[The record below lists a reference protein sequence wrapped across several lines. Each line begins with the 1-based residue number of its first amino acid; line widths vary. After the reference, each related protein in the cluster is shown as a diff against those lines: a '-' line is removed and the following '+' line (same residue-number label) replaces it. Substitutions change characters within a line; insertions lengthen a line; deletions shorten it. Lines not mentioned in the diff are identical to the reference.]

1 MIEDEYEK
9 LRFQK
14 KLIDQF
20 TEEFNKH
27 LGYRPIVVTKTT
39 QKAKGPIEI
48 MSLAELKECFEP
60 FLPTLYGK
68 KLALDAKCRVREI
81 IELRQM
87 YFYLARSMGYK
98 LVFIAYSLGK
108 KDHTTVVHALTTFHN
123 LLEVDEGYKNR
134 FLTILNY
141 IKSLQNESSIVA
153 DSDKV
158 QDNS

>member
-1 MIEDEYEK
+1 
-9 LRFQK
+9 
-14 KLIDQF
+14 
-20 TEEFNKH
+20 
-27 LGYRPIVVTKTT
+27 
-39 QKAKGPIEI
+39 
-48 MSLAELKECFEP
+48 MSLTELKDCFEP
-60 FLPTLYGK
+60 FLPMLYGK
-68 KLALDAKCRVREI
+68 KLPLDAKCRIREI

-108 KDHTTVVHALTTFHN
+108 KDHTTVVHALNTFHN

-141 IKSLQNESSIVA
+141 IKSLKNGSPALA

-158 QDNS
+158 QDNT

>member
-1 MIEDEYEK
+1 MIENEYEK
-9 LRFQK
+9 LKFQK

-20 TEEFNKH
+20 TEEFNRH

-39 QKAKGPIEI
+39 QKASGPLEL
-48 MSLAELKECFEP
+48 MSLTELKDYFEP
-60 FLPTLYGK
+60 FLPTLYDK
-68 KLALDAKCRVREI
+68 KVPLDAKCRIREI

-108 KDHTTVVHALTTFHN
+108 KDHTTVVHALNTFHN

-141 IKSLQNESSIVA
+141 IKSLKNGSPALA

-158 QDNS
+158 QDNA

>member
-1 MIEDEYEK
+1 MIEEEYEK
-9 LRFQK
+9 LKFQK
-14 KLIDQF
+14 ELIENF
-20 TEEFNKH
+20 TEEFNRR
-27 LGYRPIVVTKTT
+27 LGYKPVVITKTI
-39 QKAKGPIEI
+39 QKTNGP
-48 MSLAELKECFEP
+48 LELMNLTDLKDCFEP

-68 KLALDAKCRVREI
+68 KVPLDAKCRIREI

-98 LVFIAYSLGK
+98 LVFIGYSLGK
-108 KDHTTVVHALTTFHN
+108 KDHTTVVHAINTFHN

-141 IKSLQNESSIVA
+141 IKSLKNESSVVA